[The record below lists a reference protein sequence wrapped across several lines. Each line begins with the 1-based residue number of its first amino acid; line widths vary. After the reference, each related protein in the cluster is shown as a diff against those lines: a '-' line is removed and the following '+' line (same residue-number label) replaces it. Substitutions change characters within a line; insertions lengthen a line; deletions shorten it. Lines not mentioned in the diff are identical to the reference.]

1 VQHDASGGGRDSC
14 WDLDEFAAD
23 CAAAHFAEV
32 CAGEGANRA
41 GEVEGDCGQHQPGRV
56 RAEHPGRQV
65 GQCAIFQVRFDLLD
79 DGMPAA
85 GFVRGHSVQGAD
97 FEERVEAVSVEEG
110 ALSVAFERV
119 QFRDPANGPAPGDAF
134 ADLP

>member
-1 VQHDASGGGRDSC
+1 MHNDKTGGVRDSC

-32 CAGEGANRA
+32 CAYEGANRA
-41 GEVEGDCGQHQPGRV
+41 GEIEGDCGQHQPGR
-56 RAEHPGRQV
+56 
-65 GQCAIFQVRFDLLD
+65 
-79 DGMPAA
+79 
-85 GFVRGHSVQGAD
+85 GHSVESAGFEGCAD
-97 FEERVEAVSVEEG
+97 AVRVEEG